1 MPTSPKQLSHADS
14 KGRAHMVH
22 VGAKPITERSATA
35 EGFVTVSAA
44 LARAIKQNQLKKG
57 NLLEVARLAG
67 IQAAKR
73 TDELIPLCHSLPLD
87 SIDIEARLTSRHI
100 HITATARTH
109 ARTGVEMEALTAVA
123 VAALTVID
131 MGKAIDKAMT
141 IEGIRVLEKTGGRS
155 GTYRAKPTKTRR

>member
-1 MPTSPKQLSHADS
+1 
-14 KGRAHMVH
+14 MVD
-22 VGAKPITERSATA
+22 VGEKPITERTAIAECFVRISA
-35 EGFVTVSAA
+35 E
-44 LARAIKQNQLKKG
+44 LARAIRQNQVKKG

-87 SIDIEARLTSRHI
+87 SVNVEAKLDSNRVHLTAS
-100 HITATARTH
+100 ARTH

-131 MGKAIDKAMT
+131 MGKAIDKAMS
-141 IEGIRVLEKTGGRS
+141 IEGIRVLEKRGGRS
-155 GTYRAKPTKTRR
+155 GTYRAGKRR